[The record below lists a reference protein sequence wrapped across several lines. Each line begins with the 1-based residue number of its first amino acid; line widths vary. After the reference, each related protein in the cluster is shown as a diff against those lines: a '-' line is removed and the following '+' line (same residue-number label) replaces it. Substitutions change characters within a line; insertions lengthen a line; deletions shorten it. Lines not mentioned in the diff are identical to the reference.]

1 MSDNEPTV
9 KYSEE
14 LSKSAF
20 VPTAV
25 NIYQLSRAQADI
37 AKLCAQIAVDEEF
50 AFRVW
55 DALYRAGYFED

>member
-14 LSKSAF
+14 LSKSAY

-25 NIYQLSRAQADI
+25 NVRQLSRAQADI
-37 AKLCAQIAVDEEF
+37 ARLCARIAVDEEL
-50 AFRVW
+50 AFRAW
-55 DALYRAGYFED
+55 EALDEAGLIDD